1 MVEAMPAMLTNFVR
15 NVRQFENNKQIAYL
29 AELVEKRL
37 GTYRPLPFVGAE
49 VPTPMLTYQR
59 DEQAPPDED
68 EVVEMSLRLKVV
80 GLLMPVIVDY
90 LDVAKHFY
98 DPIFRT

>member
-1 MVEAMPAMLTNFVR
+1 MVEAVPTILTNFVR
-15 NVRQFENNKQIAYL
+15 NVRQFENNKQIVYL

-37 GTYRPLPFVGAE
+37 GTYRPMPNALGTT
-49 VPTPMLTYQR
+49 VPMPMLTYQR

-68 EVVEMSLRLKVV
+68 EVAEMVLRLNVV

-98 DPIFRT
+98 DPIFK